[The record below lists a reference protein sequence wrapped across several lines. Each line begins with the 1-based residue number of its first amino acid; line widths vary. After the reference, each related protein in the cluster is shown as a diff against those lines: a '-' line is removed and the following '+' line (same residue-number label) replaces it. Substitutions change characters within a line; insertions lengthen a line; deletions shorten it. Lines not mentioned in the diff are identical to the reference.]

1 MVFVS
6 IVMESQ
12 LFKSLG
18 SSQGNTWLC
27 FLLFWF
33 QYCLSLQKMKP
44 LYTSPKKCVWGGGG
58 GEENKAV
65 ES

>member
-18 SSQGNTWLC
+18 SSQGNTCLC

-33 QYCLSLQKMKP
+33 QYCLSLQKIKP
-44 LYTSPKKCVWGGGG
+44 LYTSLKKGG
-58 GEENKAV
+58 GESKALYNAQDP
-65 ES
+65 